1 MIGSRKLVMERQL
14 NFLVP
19 IQPWIYFIFGDTR
32 DTNTRDQAYPKLV
45 TTEKNNEVRISA
57 YHKRLMKELVRV
69 E

>member
-45 TTEKNNEVRISA
+45 TTEK
-57 YHKRLMKELVRV
+57 K
-69 E
+69 